1 MEDCGS
7 VRMAVP
13 IDMKKLGFAPDSSV
27 ITMWRHNTT
36 QKEKKKKKRAE
47 PESGSRAE
55 HILAETTYEP
65 VGARTILYQSVS
77 TYCLLRL
84 SDFPVQGLVGGATAY
99 RKAGQCR
106 GRHLGR

>member
-13 IDMKKLGFAPDSSV
+13 IDMKKLGLVSDHNAA
-27 ITMWRHNTT
+27 TQHNTG
-36 QKEKKKKKRAE
+36 RAE
-47 PESGSRAE
+47 PESGSRTE

-77 TYCLLRL
+77 TYYLIRP
-84 SDFPVQGLVGGATAY
+84 SDFPVRAEQGLVGGAAAY